1 MEIWIIMGLPIA
13 GIIFLL
19 DYLLRR
25 KKWRDNT
32 REEKAGLLLN
42 MISVVP
48 YMIFSAFG
56 ILMGITG
63 NGTETALGNAIYEV
77 TIALAEIYFIVALAA
92 IIGTLILRKIG
103 KNKAS
108 IWLNVGALVYII
120 VVAFVNYFANELL

>member
-1 MEIWIIMGLPIA
+1 MEIWVIMGLPIA

-25 KKWRDNT
+25 KKWSNNT
-32 REEKAGLLLN
+32 KEEKLSLIVN

-63 NGTETALGNAIYEV
+63 NGTETALGNSIYEV
-77 TIALAEIYFIVALAA
+77 TIVLAGIYFIVALAA

-108 IWLNVGALVYII
+108 IWLNVGALAYIV
-120 VVAFVNYFANELL
+120 VVAFVNYFASELL

>member
-1 MEIWIIMGLPIA
+1 MEIWVIVGLPIA

-32 REEKAGLLLN
+32 REEKVGLLLN

-108 IWLNVGALVYII
+108 IWLNVSALAYII